1 MVLVSVSPLLAEE
14 PTLLTTL
21 VGHSDEI
28 NAVAWSP
35 DGKTLASGSADGTT
49 RLWITT
55 GGNETTVLRARPSD
69 YELPCVTSVAW
80 SPDGR
85 VLASAGGSR
94 TVRLWG
100 VSSGTNETSLK
111 GQREVDSVAWSPDGR
126 ILALVGDGAIDLL
139 DVATGKNVVTLK
151 GRREWVNCATWSPD
165 GRYIASGRAD
175 GVVNVRDA
183 LTGKA
188 LVSLAAESGLSVL
201 AVAYSKNGKLLAAG
215 NGCLVDLWD
224 TGNHKRI
231 TSLKGHSCGLITYVH
246 GNFGGRYIPAVRAL
260 DFSPDGKTLASGS
273 QDKTVLLWD
282 LTSGKKIATLGGHS
296 GAVESVAFSPDG
308 RRLASGS
315 GDRTIKLWSVPAW

>member
-1 MVLVSVSPLLAEE
+1 MARTLRLICMVLASVSSLLAEE

-28 NAVAWSP
+28 TSVAWSP
-35 DGKTLASGSADGTT
+35 DGKTLASGSVDGTT

-55 GGNETTVLRARPSD
+55 GGNKATVLRARPID
-69 YELPCVTSVAW
+69 YELPRVTSVAW

-85 VLASAGGSR
+85 VLAAAGGSR
-94 TVRLWG
+94 TVRLWD
-100 VSSGTNETSLK
+100 VSSGTNETNLK

-126 ILALVGDGAIDLL
+126 TLAMVGDDAIDLL

-151 GRREWVNCATWSPD
+151 GRREWVTCATWSPD

-175 GVVNVRDA
+175 GVVKVRDA
-183 LTGKA
+183 LTGKT
-188 LVSLAAESGLSVL
+188 LVSLDTESGESVL
-201 AVAYSKNGKLLAAG
+201 AVAYSKNGKLFASG

-224 TGNHKRI
+224 TSNYKRI
-231 TSLKGHSCGLITYVH
+231 TSLKGHSCRLITYLH
-246 GNFGGRYIPAVRAL
+246 GNFGGQYIPAVRAL

-282 LTSGKKIATLGGHS
+282 LTAGKKIATLGGHS
-296 GAVESVAFSPDG
+296 GAVESQNS
-308 RRLASGS
+308 
-315 GDRTIKLWSVPAW
+315 